1 MKKLLFSLIFA
12 GISAVT
18 FNAQSKT
25 WDFSD
30 TTKFTA
36 GAISTDTTIDGLSF
50 LPGGSALT
58 ISTTNLATFTDP
70 AYVPTQRLAFGGNSY
85 TGSLNP
91 AVGTTLLAGR
101 RVLQFAVSNNAT
113 IKLWARGGGAGRSLL
128 ISDAAG
134 KVLNS
139 TTFAGNT
146 TSDIAVAS
154 YTYTGT
160 AGNIMITVGGGDNSL
175 YKIEYTDNSSLAV
188 NDIKSGLKAKAFS
201 IGNKIYVSNLES
213 KKTDINVYNANGS
226 LMKSLKSS
234 TDTNIEIN
242 AKGLYIVTLSSEAG
256 AKSVKVL
263 LK

>member
-1 MKKLLFSLIFA
+1 MIA

-36 GAISTDTTIDGLSF
+36 GAISADTTIDGLSF

-70 AYVPTQRLAFGGNSY
+70 AYAPTQRLAFGGNSY
-85 TGSLNP
+85 TGSVNP
-91 AVGTTLLAGR
+91 AVGTTTLANR

-113 IKLWARGGGAGRSLL
+113 IKLWARGGGANRSVL
-128 ISDAAG
+128 ISDATG
-134 KVLNS
+134 KVLSS

-146 TSDIAVAS
+146 TADIAVAN

-160 AGNIMITVGGGDNSL
+160 AGNLLITVGGGDNSL

-188 NDIKSGLKAKAFS
+188 NDVKSGVKANAFS
-201 IGNKIYVSNLES
+201 SGNRIYVSNLES
-213 KKTDINVYNANGS
+213 KKTDVSVYSANGS
-226 LMKSLKSS
+226 LVKTMKSSV
-234 TDTNIEIN
+234 DTNFEIN
-242 AKGLYIVTLSSEAG
+242 GKGVYIVNLKSEAG
-256 AKSVKVL
+256 EKSVKVL